1 MKILIKKI
9 FNSFGFELHRISLE
23 NSSQVRLMK
32 MLSMHSID
40 LVLDVG
46 ANVGSY
52 SKALR
57 IYGYKGH
64 LVAFEPLT
72 KVRKELLR
80 LSNNGLMW
88 DIAPQAA
95 VGADDGEV
103 VINIAAGTSAS
114 SSILDMMDSHKQ
126 AAPRSQYVDTE
137 IVPLRKLDTLTEEYR
152 DKYANI
158 FLKIDTQGYE
168 HFVLEGA
175 RKTLER
181 VVGIQLELSLVPL
194 YEGQILY
201 DDLMENMKLLGF
213 NMWELSTV
221 LTDPKSGRLL
231 QVDAVFFRD
240 QE

>member
-1 MKILIKKI
+1 VKILLKKI
-9 FNSFGFELHRISLE
+9 IYLLGFELHRFSPE
-23 NSSQVRLMK
+23 NSSRARLMK
-32 MLSMHSID
+32 MISMHSID

-46 ANVGSY
+46 ANVGLY

-57 IYGYKGH
+57 VYGYKGR

-72 KVRKELLR
+72 KARKELLK
-80 LSNNGLMW
+80 LSNNGLIW
-88 DIAPQAA
+88 DVAPQAA

-103 VINIAAGTSAS
+103 EINIAAGASAS
-114 SSILDMMDSHKQ
+114 SSILNMMDSHKQ
-126 AAPRSQYVDTE
+126 AAPFSQYVDVE
-137 IVPLRKLDTLTEEYR
+137 KVPLRKLDTLTEEYR
-152 DKYANI
+152 DKYSNI

-175 RKTLER
+175 EKTLKR
-181 VVGIQLELSLVPL
+181 VAGIQLELSLIPL

-201 DDLMENMKLLGF
+201 DDLVDKMKILGF
-213 NMWELSTV
+213 SMWDISTE

-240 QE
+240 